1 MKVVINVAFL
11 VLLCF
16 VGSIQAQKS
25 QNESSKVSGRVY
37 DRNGS
42 VIVGASV
49 RFLDKKKN
57 VAEVKTDQEG
67 IYRLDLQ
74 PGFYR
79 IEIAELGFYKF
90 TLNCYQ
96 IPSSAKLSLDVT
108 LTVGGEGECEACP
121 SAKVRQDSRKDKKII
136 IE

>member
-1 MKVVINVAFL
+1 VKVLINLALL

-16 VGSIQAQKS
+16 VGSVQAQES
-25 QNESSKVSGRVY
+25 QNSSSKVSGRVY

-49 RFLDKKKN
+49 RFIDKKRN
-57 VAEVKTDQEG
+57 VAEGRTDEEG
-67 IYRLDLQ
+67 GYRLDLQ
-74 PGFYR
+74 PGFYTL
-79 IEIAELGFYKF
+79 EIAEVGFYKF

-108 LTVGGEGECEACP
+108 LTVGGEGKCEACP
-121 SAKVRQDSRKDKKII
+121 SAKVRQDSKRDKKVI